1 MHARDDLAA
10 YLPHFTKS
18 QVLVVGDV
26 MLDRYVWGR
35 VDRISPEAPIPV
47 LRIERTAAM
56 LGGAGNVVRNI
67 AALHAQTFFVGL
79 VGDDPAGR
87 DILDLLKTLP
97 GAAPHLISDQTRNT
111 TIKTRFVAG
120 VQQLLRADDETGT
133 VPNALKLNEL
143 AKKIAAM
150 PLGEKNAAIVLSDY
164 GKGVLSDVVL
174 RAAVDKAQKLK
185 LPLIVD
191 PKGKDFSRYRGATV
205 VTPNRKELAE
215 ATGMPIDT
223 DGAIVAAAQHLI
235 KTCDLGAVLVTR
247 SEQGMTLVV
256 RDQAPLHLSAEAR
269 EVFDVSGAGD
279 TVAANLATGL
289 AAGMTLADAAA
300 LANVAAGIVVGK
312 IGTASVTA
320 EELRQKLTEIHVA
333 TAGTKVA
340 DGAMAAAR
348 AAAWRSAGL
357 KVGFTNGCFDLLHP
371 GHVQLLTEAAAT
383 CDRLIVGMN
392 DDASVRRLK
401 GADRPIQ
408 LFPARAAVLAA
419 LEMVDL
425 VVGFGEDTPL
435 GLITGLRPDV
445 LIKGADYSKAQVVG
459 AAEVEGWGGKVV
471 LAQLLPGHSTT
482 ATVKKLAQT
491 LPKKS

>member
-1 MHARDDLAA
+1 MRSRDDLAT
-10 YLPHFTKS
+10 YLPRFVTS
-18 QVLVVGDV
+18 QVLVIGDV

-47 LRIERTAAM
+47 LRVERTAAM
-56 LGGAGNVVRNI
+56 LGGAGNVVRNV

-79 VGDDPAGR
+79 VGDDAAGR
-87 DILDLLKTLP
+87 DILDLLKLLP
-97 GAAPHLISDQTRNT
+97 ETAPHLIIDAARNT

-133 VPNALKLNEL
+133 LPTALKADEL
-143 AKKIAAM
+143 AKKIAAVV
-150 PLGEKNAAIVLSDY
+150 LDAKNAAIVLSDY
-164 GKGVLSDVVL
+164 GKGVLSEGVV
-174 RAAVDKAQKLK
+174 RAAVDKAKKLK
-185 LPLIVD
+185 LPLVVD
-191 PKGKDFSRYRGATV
+191 PKGKDFGRYRGATV

-223 DGAIVAAAQHLI
+223 DAGIVAAAAHLI
-235 KTCDLGAVLVTR
+235 NSCGLGAVLVTR

-289 AAGMTLADAAA
+289 AAGMSLADAAA

-312 IGTASVTA
+312 IGTASVSA
-320 EELRQKLTEIHVA
+320 EELQQKLTELHVA

-340 DGAMAAAR
+340 DAATASAK

-408 LFPARAAVLAA
+408 TFPARSAVLAA

-425 VVGFGEDTPL
+425 VVGFGDDTPL
-435 GLITGLRPDV
+435 NLITDLRPDV
-445 LIKGADYSKAQVVG
+445 LIKGADYSKDQVVG

-471 LAQLLPGHSTT
+471 LAQILPGHSTT

-491 LPKKS
+491 LPKKP

>member
-1 MHARDDLAA
+1 MHARDDLAT
-10 YLPHFTKS
+10 YLPQFTKS
-18 QVLVVGDV
+18 QVLVIGDV

-67 AALHAQTFFVGL
+67 AALNAQTFFVGL
-79 VGDDPAGR
+79 VGDDLAGK
-87 DILDLLKTLP
+87 DILDLLKILP
-97 GAAPHLISDQTRNT
+97 GAMPHLVSDSTRNT

-133 VPNALKLNEL
+133 IPNALKSDEL
-143 AKKIAAM
+143 AKKVATLPLAA
-150 PLGEKNAAIVLSDY
+150 KNAAIVLSDY
-164 GKGVLSDVVL
+164 GKGVLSDAVL
-174 RAAVDKAQKLK
+174 HAAIDKAQKLK

-191 PKGKDFSRYRGATV
+191 PKGRDFGRYRGATV

-215 ATGMPIDT
+215 ATGMPVDT
-223 DGAIVAAAQHLI
+223 DAAIVAAAQHLI
-235 KTCDLGAVLVTR
+235 KTCGLGAVLVTR

-289 AAGMTLADAAA
+289 AAGMSLADAAA

-320 EELRQKLTEIHVA
+320 DELQQKLTELHVA

-340 DGAMAAAR
+340 DAATAAAK

-371 GHVQLLTEAAAT
+371 GHVQLLTEAASA

-408 LFPARAAVLAA
+408 LFPARSAVLAA

-425 VVGFGEDTPL
+425 VVGFEEDTPL
-435 GLITGLRPDV
+435 NLITGLRPDV

-459 AAEVEGWGGKVV
+459 ATEVESWGGKVV

-491 LPKKS
+491 LPK

>member
-1 MHARDDLAA
+1 MRARDDLAT
-10 YLPHFTKS
+10 YLPQFTKS
-18 QVLVVGDV
+18 QVLVIGDV

-79 VGDDPAGR
+79 VGDDSAGR
-87 DILDLLKTLP
+87 DISDLLKILP
-97 GAAPHLISDQTRNT
+97 GAAPHLISDATRNT

-133 VPNALKLNEL
+133 IPNSLKLDEL
-143 AKKIAAM
+143 AKKITAL
-150 PLGEKNAAIVLSDY
+150 PLETKNAAIVLSDY
-164 GKGVLSDVVL
+164 GKGVLGDVVL
-174 RAAVDKAQKLK
+174 RAAADKAQKLK

-191 PKGKDFSRYRGATV
+191 PKGKDFGRYRGATV
-205 VTPNRKELAE
+205 VTPNRKEVAE

-223 DGAIVAAAQHLI
+223 DAAIIAAAEHLI
-235 KTCDLGAVLVTR
+235 RTCDLGAVLVTR

-320 EELRQKLTEIHVA
+320 EELQQKLTELHVA

-340 DGAMAAAR
+340 DAATAAAK
-348 AAAWRSAGL
+348 AAAWQSAGL

-435 GLITGLRPDV
+435 SLITGLRPDV

>member
-1 MHARDDLAA
+1 MRSRDDLAT
-10 YLPHFTKS
+10 YLPHFSKS
-18 QVLVVGDV
+18 QVLVIGDV

-47 LRIERTAAM
+47 LRVERTAAM
-56 LGGAGNVVRNI
+56 LGGAGNVVRNV

-79 VGDDPAGR
+79 VGDDAAGQ
-87 DILDLLKTLP
+87 DILDLLKLLP
-97 GAAPHLISDQTRNT
+97 GTAPHLIIDAARNT

-133 VPNALKLNEL
+133 LPTALKANEL
-143 AKKIAAM
+143 AKKITAVTLNM
-150 PLGEKNAAIVLSDY
+150 NNAAIVLSDY
-164 GKGVLSDVVL
+164 GKGVLSEGVL
-174 RAAVDKAQKLK
+174 RAAVDKAKKLK
-185 LPLIVD
+185 LPLVVD

-223 DGAIVAAAQHLI
+223 DVGIVAAAQHLI

-289 AAGMTLADAAA
+289 AAGMSLADAAA

-312 IGTASVTA
+312 IGTAAVSA
-320 EELRQKLTEIHVA
+320 EELQQKLTELHVTA
-333 TAGTKVA
+333 AGTKVA
-340 DGAMAAAR
+340 DAATAAAK

-408 LFPARAAVLAA
+408 TFPARSAVLAA

-425 VVGFGEDTPL
+425 VVGFGDDTPL
-435 GLITGLRPDV
+435 NLITDLRPDV
-445 LIKGADYSKAQVVG
+445 LIKGADYSKDQVVG

-471 LAQLLPGHSTT
+471 LAQILPGHSTT